1 MTTVYR
7 IRENASGEE
16 REIVEADIDYGLCD
30 FMWTEGNMACD
41 CNRRLEWLRAVEPTT
56 SSAAVDGCSHGKYT
70 LVFVR
75 VNGVEIIRENKA
87 TDAAE
92 C

>member
-1 MTTVYR
+1 VTTVIR

-16 REIVEADIDYGLCD
+16 REIVDTDIDYSLCD
-30 FMWTEGNMACD
+30 FNWTEGNMACD

-56 SSAAVDGCSHGKYT
+56 SSAVGTCGRGMFT

-75 VNGVEIIRENKA
+75 VNGVEIIREDKA